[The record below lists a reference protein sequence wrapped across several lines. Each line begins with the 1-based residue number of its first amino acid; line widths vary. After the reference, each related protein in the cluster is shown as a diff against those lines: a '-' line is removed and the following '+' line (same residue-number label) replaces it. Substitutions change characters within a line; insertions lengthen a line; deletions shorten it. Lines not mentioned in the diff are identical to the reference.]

1 MATSFVTWAVAL
13 AAALTATDGAWACT
27 LYHEQRRTVSQI
39 VAGDTLVLDS
49 GEEVKLVGALPP
61 HAMGASPSTPAEAQ
75 TRSALTGIA
84 AGHPVDIAVSGRR
97 TDRYG
102 RLLAQV
108 FLVSEPQRD
117 SGGPATTIAAT
128 WVQGRLV
135 SDGWARAYA
144 LPGSTACLDDLLV
157 AEQTARAG
165 SRGHWATGAFVD
177 RDASR
182 ITDLLALADT
192 FQTITGKIAEVS
204 NGTGS
209 DRGATVL
216 TFEPAPVAARRPD
229 AIRPDAIRPD
239 RSQPNAIRA
248 MTVVI
253 PQGVASSALPATSAA
268 PADGSP
274 AGRWKRKRATENW
287 QHLINAEVRV
297 RGWIEATANGPRISL
312 TDAREIEVLTGERS
326 ATPPPT
332 PPPKLT
338 PELVPTSDEQ
348 STPDAQQDPVAH
360 IPEAKIPG
368 TRR

>member
-1 MATSFVTWAVAL
+1 MAL
-13 AAALTATDGAWACT
+13 AAALTTTDGAWACT

-39 VAGDTLVLDS
+39 VAGDTLALDT

-61 HAMGASPSTPAEAQ
+61 HAMGETPSTPAEAQ

-84 AGHPVDIAVSGRR
+84 AGRPVDIAVSGRR

-108 FLVSEPQRD
+108 FLVGEPQRD
-117 SGGPATTIAAT
+117 GSGPATTVAST

-144 LPGSTACLDDLLV
+144 LPGSTACLDDLLL
-157 AEQTARAG
+157 AEQAARAG
-165 SRGHWATGAFVD
+165 SFGHWATGAFVD

-204 NGTGS
+204 TGTGS
-209 DRGATVL
+209 DRGATLL
-216 TFEPAPVAARRPD
+216 TFEAPPVPARRPD
-229 AIRPDAIRPD
+229 ATRPATRPYPIRT
-239 RSQPNAIRA
+239 

-253 PQGVASSALPATSAA
+253 PQGVASSAHPATAAA
-268 PADGSP
+268 PADEAP

-287 QHLINAEVRV
+287 RHLINAEVRV
-297 RGWIEATANGPRISL
+297 RGWIESTANGPRISL
-312 TDAREIEVLTGERS
+312 TDAREIEVLAGERS
-326 ATPPPT
+326 ATTLPTPPPT
-332 PPPKLT
+332 PAS
-338 PELVPTSDEQ
+338 ELVPTSDEE
-348 STPDAQQDPVAH
+348 TPSDAQRQ
-360 IPEAKIPG
+360 
-368 TRR
+368 